1 MESLINFKRNAINS
15 IIIYTALVLLIVVS
29 LSSCS
34 GNPKTE
40 DSKDMAEK
48 NNDVKFENTDKEK
61 DAQFLVDAAEINLE
75 EIRFGKFAKENAMSV
90 DTREL
95 AKMMV
100 EEHTKCLNDLR
111 VLADKKSVTIP
122 AVIST
127 KGEEAYQQLIDR
139 AGADFDKK
147 YCNMMVDW
155 HKNAIAKFE
164 KESKD
169 GNDADIKAWASE
181 TLPALHKHLDHA
193 QNCQKSCNKM

>member
-1 MESLINFKRNAINS
+1 MKQMESLINFKRNAINS

-147 YCNMMVDW
+147 YCNMMVDG

-181 TLPALHKHLDHA
+181 TLPALHKH
-193 QNCQKSCNKM
+193 